1 LKKIKLLIY
10 DFDGVMTNNKV
21 YIDQNGNEIVQVNR
35 GDGLAISEI
44 KRLGIN
50 QIIVSTE
57 INPVVS
63 VRANKLGIPCLQAID
78 NKEKAVRGYCNE
90 NGIELKDVV
99 FVGNDIND
107 ADAMSIV
114 GSSFCPSDAN
124 QSIKDI
130 ATFILSNKGG
140 NGVIREI
147 YDFLLKEVI
156 NE

>member
-1 LKKIKLLIY
+1 MKKIKLLIY

-21 YIDQNGNEIVQVNR
+21 YIDQNGNEMVQVNR

-50 QIIVSTE
+50 QIIISTE

-63 VRANKLGIPCLQAID
+63 VRANKLGISCLQAID
-78 NKEKAVRGYCNE
+78 NKENAVREYCKE
-90 NGIELKDVV
+90 NDIELKDVA

-114 GSSFCPSDAN
+114 GISFCPSDAN
-124 QSIKDI
+124 QSVKDI
-130 ATFILSNKGG
+130 STYILSNKGG

-147 YDFLLKEVI
+147 YDLLNEVI